1 MTRVL
6 IQEREDS
13 LILTYRDDS
22 ELIRSE
28 QKFEDDREI
37 TRAVEY
43 RLKTDPDNP
52 RAVHRSVHVHLK
64 QGLFG
69 AGFAAAF

>member
-1 MTRVL
+1 MGMINVQLKENGLITRVD
-6 IQEREDS
+6 E
-13 LILTYRDDS
+13 S
-22 ELIRSE
+22 ELVR
-28 QKFEDDREI
+28 KNLVYEDDIEL
-37 TRAVEY
+37 TKAVEY

-69 AGFAAAF
+69 AGIAASF

>member
-1 MTRVL
+1 MGMINVQLKENGLIIRVD
-6 IQEREDS
+6 E
-13 LILTYRDDS
+13 S
-22 ELIRSE
+22 ELVR
-28 QKFEDDREI
+28 KNLVYEDDIEL
-37 TRAVEY
+37 TKAVEY

-69 AGFAAAF
+69 AGIAASF